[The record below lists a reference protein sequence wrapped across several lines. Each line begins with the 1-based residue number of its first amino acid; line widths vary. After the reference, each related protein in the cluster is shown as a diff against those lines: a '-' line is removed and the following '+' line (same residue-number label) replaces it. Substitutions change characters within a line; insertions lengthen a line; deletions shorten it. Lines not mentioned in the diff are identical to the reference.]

1 MRPECGNCGA
11 GIIIADLQVS
21 DVGAA
26 KDFYTGYLGLSTEE
40 LNLGW
45 VARYTSP
52 QSGINLQLVT
62 KDATAPENPVI
73 SVRVD
78 DIDAAYTEAQARGY
92 EIVHPLTTEEWGVT
106 RFFLRA
112 PDGNVLNVVQHRD

>member
-1 MRPECGNCGA
+1 MRVTE
-11 GIIIADLQVS
+11 IIADLHVN
-21 DVGAA
+21 DLGAA
-26 KDFYTGYLGLSTEE
+26 RDFYTGYLGLSTEE
-40 LNLGW
+40 FNLGW
-45 VARYTSP
+45 VARFTSP

-62 KDATAPENPVI
+62 RDATAPENPVV

-78 DIDAAYTEAQARGY
+78 DINAAYNQARERGY